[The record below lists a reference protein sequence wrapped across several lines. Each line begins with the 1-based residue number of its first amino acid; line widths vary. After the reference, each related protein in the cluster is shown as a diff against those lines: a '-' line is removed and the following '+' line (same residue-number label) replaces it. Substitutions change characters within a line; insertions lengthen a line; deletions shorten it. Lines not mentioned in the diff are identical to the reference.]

1 MQVGKDARHNSAS
14 LPSCGLA
21 LRWPVLDVSVIAQP
35 SDREFT
41 TPQIVCSYL
50 DQYKP
55 YEYLLTLNVDA
66 YVDQLAGKGS
76 ELSLAE
82 VKGEVMCHLAELQ
95 AMEEQLPISITLGL
109 VQVNCG
115 KVSESHQASWC
126 LWKCVQC

>member
-21 LRWPVLDVSVIAQP
+21 LRWPVLDVSVTAQP
-35 SDREFT
+35 SDRECIT
-41 TPQIVCSYL
+41 SQIVCSYL

-66 YVDQLAGKGS
+66 YVDQLGGKGS